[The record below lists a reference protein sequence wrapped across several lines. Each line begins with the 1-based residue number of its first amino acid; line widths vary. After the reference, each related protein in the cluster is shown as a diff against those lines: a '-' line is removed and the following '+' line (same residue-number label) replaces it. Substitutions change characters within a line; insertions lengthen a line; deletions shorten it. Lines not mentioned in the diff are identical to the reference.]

1 MSSLDYQK
9 TALLNRFQRLQREK
23 AQLEQMIQNIDNE
36 ISDINRQLVS
46 INIQREYEDHPN
58 YRD

>member
-1 MSSLDYQK
+1 MSSLDEQK
-9 TALLNRFQRLQREK
+9 TALLNRIQRLQREK
-23 AQLEQMIQNIDNE
+23 AELEQMIQNIDNQ

-46 INIQREYEDHPN
+46 INIQREYENHPN